1 MILSRE
7 LIMTKENPVSATDI
21 LDLQEMTLF
30 DRDLLDHAMVL
41 AIENKISNE
50 PDFDLDQITLS
61 IDEISDAIFQIKS
74 ERIAA

>member
-1 MILSRE
+1 
-7 LIMTKENPVSATDI
+7 MTKENPVSATDI